1 MEPIFAAIFKAI
13 GHVLAEG
20 GGEFK
25 VAFQALG
32 AVSLL
37 EWMYNHIAI
46 TLGAAAVLAWGFVK
60 AASK

>member
-13 GHVLAEG
+13 GRFLAEG
-20 GGEFK
+20 GGEFRI
-25 VAFQALG
+25 AFEALG

-46 TLGAAAVLAWGFVK
+46 TLGAAAVLAWGFLK
-60 AASK
+60 GAAK